1 MRRKAAAAAY
11 DAAALLKTLQK
22 QTVESREKVQLYSRC
37 MGHVLRLLRLFLQ
50 SQVRQML
57 EAEAIAS
64 DVEDEDDAACDDETV
79 DRWLATDLSTRL
91 PQAVTKNLLSALA
104 SFMSSSTYTLS
115 VLFWVTSRN
124 GPFVFFTKKLSRLGR
139 NVFLSCTLLW
149 MDYATC

>member
-1 MRRKAAAAAY
+1 
-11 DAAALLKTLQK
+11 
-22 QTVESREKVQLYSRC
+22 